1 MQLGAWLGLNAP
13 QLAQTLRRR
22 AGVTAVAG
30 VAPQLTADG
39 AGAAALKAG
48 YGPDAPALLAQR
60 CQRHSVFW
68 LQVLVSRSHLRTL
81 PLVRVL
87 HFRFETATFDFFDEV
102 TGTAI
107 SAKTL
112 DTTTSAKLARPE
124 QIYKSL
130 KANIDATTNFES
142 YTLKG
147 RTVSSDDIAAR
158 QLHVAVPEVTT
169 AAQWKQI
176 QQAIQYGQSK
186 GVQVT
191 VTPVR

>member
-1 MQLGAWLGLNAP
+1 MRWSVRAICWGRPQPAQHGGHKSPQRPAAVQLGAWLGLNAP

-87 HFRFETATFDFFDEV
+87 HFRFETAVDDNIYAEWEERDDDE
-102 TGTAI
+102 
-107 SAKTL
+107 
-112 DTTTSAKLARPE
+112 D
-124 QIYKSL
+124 Y
-130 KANIDATTNFES
+130 
-142 YTLKG
+142 
-147 RTVSSDDIAAR
+147 
-158 QLHVAVPEVTT
+158 
-169 AAQWKQI
+169 
-176 QQAIQYGQSK
+176 
-186 GVQVT
+186 
-191 VTPVR
+191 